1 MNAVKI
7 SEASF
12 SRAGQ
17 HILQDISMEAAK
29 GEFLA
34 IIGPNGAGKTTLLR
48 LAAGLEQ
55 PDSGCVEMLGR
66 AVSSYTRR
74 EFAAQVALV
83 PQEVPLEMPF
93 KVAETVLLGR
103 SPHLGLW
110 EMEGEKD
117 RQLAI
122 QAMQAMHVEHLA
134 GRRLDQ
140 LSWGE
145 RQRVFIAR
153 AICQQPR
160 VLLLD
165 EPTASLDPAHQVG
178 IMDLLEELC
187 RKQGLS
193 VIMVSHELNLAAIY
207 ANRMLLLSRGRIAG
221 TGTPQEVLTR
231 ELLEKSYGCRIMVDE
246 NPLGKVPRMMPVP
259 GRYHEQG

>member
-7 SEASF
+7 SGVSF

-17 HILQDISMEAAK
+17 HILQDISMEAGE

-55 PDSGCVEMLGR
+55 PDSGCVQMLGR

-117 RQLAI
+117 RQLAL
-122 QAMQAMHVEHLA
+122 QAMQNMGVEHLA

-140 LSWGE
+140 LSGGE

-178 IMDLLEELC
+178 IMDLLEGLC
-187 RKQGLS
+187 REQGVS
-193 VIMVSHELNLAAIY
+193 VIMVSHELNLAAMY
-207 ANRMLLLSRGRIAG
+207 ADRMLLLSRGRTAG
-221 TGTPQEVLTR
+221 TGAPHEVLTR

-259 GRYHEQG
+259 EKYGK